1 MFWQEQSL
9 HEQWLHA
16 SFNQHSKMYGEQYS
30 SMYWQEQSLHEQWLH
45 ASFNQHYY
53 ASGISVQLTNTSHA
67 VEGNAE
73 TWIIEEEKTRRLP
86 SDS

>member
-1 MFWQEQSL
+1 
-9 HEQWLHA
+9 
-16 SFNQHSKMYGEQYS
+16 MYGEQYS

-67 VEGNAE
+67 VEGTAE
-73 TWIIEEEKTRRLP
+73 TWISEEEKTRRLQVFN
-86 SDS
+86 DE